1 MLVVIYKY
9 YKSKNRL
16 IFHNMLKLLF
26 LPKKIRIYIFYKFE
40 HFYYQL
46 LY

>member
-1 MLVVIYKY
+1 MKIVIYKY

-16 IFHNMLKLLF
+16 FHNMLKLLF